1 MAKDYPALFNKVK
14 QEAKHKGYVELLDY
28 LNDWCD
34 LYQHQNRYT
43 GCINSQKLFEHEM
56 DCWEK
61 NLPTPALPFKTI
73 TKQARDLGLKC
84 KGARNDFVGYMQMRE
99 YY

>member
-1 MAKDYPALFNKVK
+1 MKWQKTIQHFLTKSNKK
-14 QEAKHKGYVELLDY
+14 QFA
-28 LNDWCD
+28 
-34 LYQHQNRYT
+34 YQHQNRYT